1 MQSAFGVLRNGQQIE
16 QSVELHDCDFFSVDE
31 YQFYFKE
38 GKIYFD
44 QTGLRINKIPVHEI
58 RHCVNELE
66 YPLFNRNTRIIKQL
80 PDDKI

>member
-1 MQSAFGVLRNGQQIE
+1 MRNGQQIE